1 MGGSA
6 SKAATN
12 VAKAAT
18 EAAVPASSRPAVTS
32 STAAATT
39 TASTRYPVNQG
50 GPAPSADGKRYAVDS
65 ASSTK
70 SSTIRKDAADPSGM
84 DIRQISRNLASLGQA
99 TVASAQKHNAARF
112 GKVGNRIC

>member
-6 SKAATN
+6 SKATTN

-18 EAAVPASSRPAVTS
+18 EAAVPASSRPSVTS
-32 STAAATT
+32 STAATT
-39 TASTRYPVNQG
+39 TASSRYPVHQG

-112 GKVGNRIC
+112 GKVGDRMS